1 MIVTFETHWFCVSS
15 MPNVTKVKTCNCKH
29 GFYCAMLRWDWAR
42 YWYGK
47 LSVCQSVCLSVML
60 RYYDHIGWNSSKI
73 ISRLVSLVCSLCAEP
88 NIMDLLHGKSGFQHT
103 KALIYLK
110 WDKIGPKLLL
120 RTIGSPIRAFDW
132 CQNQWPWMTLRMI
145 IMHSVPKNVCLGVI
159 SDVRTT
165 FSQVARPRPSTGHF

>member
-1 MIVTFETHWFCVSS
+1 
-15 MPNVTKVKTCNCKH
+15 
-29 GFYCAMLRWDWAR
+29 
-42 YWYGK
+42 
-47 LSVCQSVCLSVML
+47 ML

-73 ISRLVSLVCSLCAEP
+73 ISRLVSLGCSLCAEP

-132 CQNQWPWMTLRMI
+132 CQNQRPWMTLRMI
-145 IMHSVPKNVCLGVI
+145 IMHSVCHGVI

-165 FSQVARPRPSTGHF
+165 FSQVARPRPSTGHFQP